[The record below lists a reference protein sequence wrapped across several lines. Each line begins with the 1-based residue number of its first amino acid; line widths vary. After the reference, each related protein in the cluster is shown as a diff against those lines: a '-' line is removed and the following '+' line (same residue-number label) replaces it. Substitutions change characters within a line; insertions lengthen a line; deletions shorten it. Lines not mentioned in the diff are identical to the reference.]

1 MTDSNTASTAFA
13 ASFLESSLLS
23 ATALTNSVLFM
34 ILTFCQSFKIQR
46 SLFLGRS
53 NNMFITINIIDGKTY
68 TKRLCAKIQ
77 HKIAILCVFLY
88 KNFLLHQFIPIKW
101 KKDGQT

>member
-1 MTDSNTASTAFA
+1 
-13 ASFLESSLLS
+13 
-23 ATALTNSVLFM
+23 
-34 ILTFCQSFKIQR
+34 
-46 SLFLGRS
+46 
-53 NNMFITINIIDGKTY
+53 MFITINIIDGKTY

-88 KNFLLHQFIPIKW
+88 KNFLLHQFMPIKW